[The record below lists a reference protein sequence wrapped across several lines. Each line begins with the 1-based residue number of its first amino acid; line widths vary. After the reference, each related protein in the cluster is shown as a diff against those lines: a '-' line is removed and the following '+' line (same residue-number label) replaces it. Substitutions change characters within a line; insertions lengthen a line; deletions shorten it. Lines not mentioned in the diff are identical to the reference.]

1 MSILDDVCATMH
13 AKGEGADQTLLQKL
27 QGQVGAHEHFSS
39 WNRGFVIHHYAGK
52 VRPSVCSP
60 VCRLARLSACLPAH
74 PSVSVSR
81 YLTMLMASVRGT
93 ETSCSLTS
101 SS

>member
-27 QGQVGAHEHFSS
+27 QGQVGSHDHFSS
-39 WNRGFVIHHYAGK
+39 WNRGFIIHHYAGK
-52 VRPSVCSP
+52 VHLSVCSP
-60 VCRLARLSACLPAH
+60 VGLSAHLSVGLAAH
-74 PSVSVSR
+74 LSVFASR
-81 YLTMLMASVRGT
+81 YRMTLTASVRGT
-93 ETSCSLTS
+93 EMSCSMTS